1 MQNQGTG
8 FGLWL
13 KSFPLLSNRIE
24 TESLTFAFRHLTAV
38 ENRLQLLESTLR
50 RLFPTGEMDAITRAL
65 LTDEVPTD
73 QPPSASGGPIN
84 QVSVDETLPSDP
96 MTWDSGFPN
105 HSSPQ
110 ETERDLPTGA
120 GLQDQASL
128 FNLLLTC
135 PTHTSELVGT
145 GDEESEFLNNYFLHY
160 HTLYPI
166 LHEGT
171 FRLEHKS
178 QIKASPHWHI
188 LASIV
193 LAIGAWLTVPTR
205 DDLDKKYFAK
215 AKSMVQKVS
224 FAEKG
229 DITLVQSLV
238 LLSEFSKKQASPQE
252 SGHYIG
258 TAVRMAVFLHLHIK
272 PTSPN
277 SNELDKEIRRRVW
290 WSVYCAE
297 SCSAKIY
304 GRPLLL
310 PEEMLITVEPVS
322 NIHENVSR
330 SIPSLIPHMLNVT
343 LQMLQPSA
351 AALPVQIDHP
361 TVYTGLIQQ
370 SSYHRMANKIYR
382 RLLST
387 PSITLQNVHE
397 VDQMID
403 AWHNGSSLCT
413 QGMNPS
419 SAPGWYLTAHRRQI
433 LCDRSLRQLIHRPL
447 LLKWLKNMSMNTGPP
462 TERHSNEIR
471 CRANGL
477 NMARTTI
484 GIISESIVNGDYSP
498 LTLSFTLY
506 AFFHALIVPLI
517 HLKADP
523 SSPESISCIQDIKRA
538 ELALNHLS
546 IERDD
551 LSQYFIAVL
560 RRLFLVASQTNN
572 ESDQRI
578 SSDGKR
584 MVNPHDVQSVPH
596 GIFGNE
602 CLALLDNEALKSGT
616 GLNFSEWVN
625 L

>member
-8 FGLWL
+8 FGRNSHVPAVEA
-13 KSFPLLSNRIE
+13 KP
-24 TESLTFAFRHLTAV
+24 LTFAFRHLTAV
-38 ENRLQLLESTLR
+38 ENRLHLLESTLR
-50 RLFPTGEMDAITRAL
+50 RLFPTGEMDAITRTL

-73 QPPSASGGPIN
+73 QPPSASVGPIN
-84 QVSVDETLPSDP
+84 QVSVDDPLPPDP
-96 MTWDSGFPN
+96 MTWDGVFPN
-105 HSSPQ
+105 DSSPR
-110 ETERDLPTGA
+110 ETETDLRMGA
-120 GLQDQASL
+120 ELRDQASP
-128 FNLLLTC
+128 FNCLLTGS
-135 PTHTSELVGT
+135 PHKPELVGT
-145 GDEESEFLNNYFLHY
+145 GDEENELLDNYFLHY

-171 FRLEHKS
+171 FRLEYKG
-178 QIKASPHWHI
+178 QIKASPHWQI
-188 LASIV
+188 LASTV
-193 LAIGAWLTVPTR
+193 LAIGAWLTVPAR
-205 DDLDKKYFAK
+205 HDLDKRYFAK
-215 AKSMVQKVS
+215 AQNMVQRVS

-238 LLSEFSKKQASPQE
+238 LLGEFSKKQASPEE

-258 TAVRMAVFLHLHIK
+258 TAVRMAVFLNLHIK
-272 PTSPN
+272 PTSPY
-277 SNELDKEIRRRVW
+277 SSELDKEIRRRVW

-322 NIHENVSR
+322 NIHESTLR
-330 SIPSLIPHMLNVT
+330 SSAT
-343 LQMLQPSA
+343 LF
-351 AALPVQIDHP
+351 PVQTDHP

-387 PSITLQNVHE
+387 PSITPQNVHE
-397 VDQMID
+397 VDSMID

-413 QGMNPS
+413 QVIDHS
-419 SAPGWYLTAHRRQI
+419 SAPEWHLAACRRQI

-462 TERHSNEIR
+462 TEKHPNEIR

-484 GIISESIVNGDYSP
+484 GIISESIVDGDYSP

-523 SSPESISCIQDIKRA
+523 SSPESISCIQDIKKA

-560 RRLFLVASQTNN
+560 RRLFLVASQTNSE
-572 ESDQRI
+572 ESGQGI
-578 SSDGKR
+578 LSDGKR

-625 L
+625 S